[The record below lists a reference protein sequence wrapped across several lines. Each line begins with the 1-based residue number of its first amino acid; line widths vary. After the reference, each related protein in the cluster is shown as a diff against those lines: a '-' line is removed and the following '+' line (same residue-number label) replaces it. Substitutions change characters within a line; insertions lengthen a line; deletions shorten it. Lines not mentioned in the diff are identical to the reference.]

1 MLALNVWM
9 IITTA
14 EPTQLVQTQKGP
26 TSSPQTICNM
36 GVVCS
41 TNTEAQEKHMS
52 PTTYGHKSNTKWTRD
67 TWEGRVRS
75 PEASPV

>member
-9 IITTA
+9 IIRTA

-36 GVVCS
+36 GVAS
-41 TNTEAQEKHMS
+41 SINTEAQENHMT
-52 PTTYGHKSNTKWTRD
+52 PTTYGHNSNIK
-67 TWEGRVRS
+67 
-75 PEASPV
+75 